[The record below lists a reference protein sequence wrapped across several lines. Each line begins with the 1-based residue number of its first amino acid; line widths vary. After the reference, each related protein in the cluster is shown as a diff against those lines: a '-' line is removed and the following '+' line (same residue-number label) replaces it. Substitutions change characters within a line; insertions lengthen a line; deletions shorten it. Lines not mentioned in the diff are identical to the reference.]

1 MKYTRVLIAKVALG
15 VGTEDEVFWLSKSG
29 NAHLVDVKNLQAL
42 AGLPTTPSCVGDA
55 ELIQI
60 ADENK
65 MSRVAQDHILSCA
78 RCARIGQYIANMDNP
93 SSFEVKSLAG

>member
-15 VGTEDEVFWLSKSG
+15 VGTEDEVFWLNKAG
-29 NAHLVDVKNLQAL
+29 GINTVDFKNLQTL
-42 AGLPTTPSCVGDA
+42 AGLPSTPFCVGDA

-65 MSRVAQDHILSCA
+65 MSRLAQDHIMSCP